1 MKYIKH
7 YSSLARKI
15 AMRIL
20 FVLVAA
26 LLLSCNKTQKT
37 PFVLNHGKNEIQLFK
52 KDDGTLAYQI
62 TSRGKIVID
71 SSAIGIKANGKTLG
85 VNSNMKLLD
94 TSTFSVEFPLLGV
107 KNKAVYK
114 AKMSTFQLTE
124 PDDFVWYLDVQVS
137 NQGIAYR
144 YRVPG
149 EKKQLVNSEE
159 SAFKIPAKTKVW
171 YFERASNWKLK
182 SHAGEWMSADISKMP
197 KVSKMGPI
205 QGLTL
210 TLELPQGGYALL
222 AEAALWNYSGMRLK
236 AIGNNTFKAN
246 FTEGDNG
253 FEITGDIKSPWRCVL
268 LADNLNDLVNNTMV
282 PSLNPE
288 PDNTLFAD
296 RSWIKPGTSVWHW
309 WTNKFATFEDEK
321 RMVNDAVALGLDY
334 SMVDE
339 GWEKWENKWKT
350 TTALC
355 NYANENN
362 IGIFLWK
369 RSKEI
374 NVPENNWE
382 VMRHF
387 LDSVKMTGAKGI
399 KVDFMNGQTKKLID
413 FDENLLKKAAARKL
427 MVNFHGCQQS
437 SGEYI
442 TYPNEVTRE
451 GVRGLE
457 VNGMKEGMLTAAHN
471 AALPFTRFVTG
482 HGDYTPL
489 GFTNPGETTWAHQL
503 ATLVCFYSPF
513 QCLAEGT
520 DFLQE
525 SQHVKPAL
533 NFIDK
538 VPSVWDETIVLPES
552 KIGDLVIIARRNGND
567 WYLGVLNSGEVTN
580 ITVNCD
586 FLSSSS
592 YVTEVFTDDLEADKF
607 DITGLHPRQFFSE
620 FNKVTRFK
628 KEISEANKA
637 TRLKINLAKNGG
649 AVVWF
654 KSN

>member
-1 MKYIKH
+1 MISIKQNMG
-7 YSSLARKI
+7 LIKRVVFGTL
-15 AMRIL
+15 IL
-20 FVLVAA
+20 MVLTS
-26 LLLSCNKTQKT
+26 LLSCNKVEDK
-37 PFVLNHGKNEIQLFK
+37 FVLNDNKNQVQLFK
-52 KDDGTLAYQI
+52 ASSGALTYQI
-62 TSRGKIVID
+62 ISNGKVVID
-71 SSAIGIKANGKTLG
+71 SSTIGITVNGKTLG
-85 VNSNMKLLD
+85 VNSNIKLIEED
-94 TSTFSVEFPLLGV
+94 SFSTEFPLLGV

-114 AKMSTFQLTE
+114 AKTSTFELTE
-124 PDDFVWYLDVQVS
+124 LNGFVWFLDFQVS
-137 NQGIAYR
+137 DQGVAYR

-149 EKKQLVNSEE
+149 AEKQIVNSEE
-159 SAFKIPAKTKVW
+159 TSFKIPSNTKVW
-171 YFERASNWKLK
+171 FFERNSNWKLK
-182 SHAGEWMSADISKMP
+182 SHAGEWISADISKMP
-197 KVSKMGPI
+197 KISKMGPI

-222 AEAALWNYSGMRLK
+222 AEAALWNYSGMRLE

-246 FTEGDNG
+246 FTEGNKG
-253 FEITGDIKSPWRCVL
+253 FEIDGVIKTPWRCVL

-288 PDNTLFAD
+288 PDKTLFAD

-309 WTNKFATFEDEK
+309 WTKKFATFKDEK
-321 RMVNDAVALGLDY
+321 RMVDDAVALGLDY

-339 GWEKWENKWKT
+339 GWEKWADKWET
-350 TTALC
+350 TTQLC
-355 NYANENN
+355 NRANKNG

-374 NVPENNWE
+374 NFPKNDWE

-387 LDSVKMTGAKGI
+387 LDSVQNTGAKGV
-399 KVDFMNGQTKKLID
+399 KVDFMNGQTKDLID
-413 FDENLLKKAAARKL
+413 FDEALLKKAAERKL

-437 SGEYI
+437 AGEYR

-451 GVRGLE
+451 GIRGLE
-457 VNGMKEGMLTAAHN
+457 VNGMQEGMLTATHN
-471 AALPFTRFVTG
+471 AALPFTRFVAG
-482 HGDYTPL
+482 HGDYTPI

-520 DFLQE
+520 DFLQK

-538 VPSVWDETIVLPES
+538 IPSVWDETIVLPQS
-552 KIGDLVIIARRNGND
+552 KIGDLAIIARRSKND
-567 WYLGVLNSGEVTN
+567 WYLGVLNSGDATS

-586 FLSSSS
+586 FLFDSDYAS
-592 YVTEVFTDDLEADKF
+592 EVFTDDLNAPKF
-607 DITGLHPRQFFSE
+607 DISGLHPRQYFKE
-620 FNKVTRFK
+620 YNKVTLFK
-628 KEISEANKA
+628 REIVKVTKTS
-637 TRLKINLAKNGG
+637 TLKLDLAENGG